1 MKISYCWFLMI
12 CSFIL
17 SSCDIL
23 TNDTNH
29 SEKIVCTGTYT
40 ENGIEKD
47 SVFFNES
54 DIKWLDT
61 TSHQL
66 KFKEPLTLND
76 IRFFRKFKFYAG
88 TDSLF
93 TASLALDIMSSI
105 VDDLVLRYGSYDG
118 NIYLEDSYPEWV
130 NDSITIANR
139 QKRAANWNRFIDR
152 LDKVNKIK

>member
-1 MKISYCWFLMI
+1 MKIAYCWFLLI
-12 CSFIL
+12 CSIVF

-23 TNDTNH
+23 INDTNH
-29 SEKIVCTGTYT
+29 SEKIVCIGTYT

-47 SVFFNES
+47 SVFFDES
-54 DIKWLDT
+54 DIKWFDT

-66 KFKEPLTLND
+66 KFKERLELND
-76 IRFFRKFKFYAG
+76 VRFFRKFNFYAG

-118 NIYLEDSYPEWV
+118 NIYLEDSYPDWI
-130 NDSITIANR
+130 NDSITVVNN

>member
-1 MKISYCWFLMI
+1 MKISYCWFLII
-12 CSFIL
+12 CSIIL
-17 SSCDIL
+17 SSCDSLI
-23 TNDTNH
+23 NDPTLN
-29 SEKIVCTGTYT
+29 EKIVCVGTYF

-47 SVFFNES
+47 SVFFDES
-54 DIKWLDT
+54 DIKWFDT

-66 KFKEPLTLND
+66 KFKNPLTLND
-76 IRFFRKFKFYAG
+76 VRFFRKFNFYAG

-130 NDSITIANR
+130 NDSSTIENR
-139 QKRAANWNRFIDR
+139 QKREANWNRFINR